1 MERDL
6 AKVEAAGSSPVSRS
20 KRNTKRWYPV
30 GYHLFCVFEP
40 RRDSKV
46 RGLRSAP
53 VVAKRTSTGC
63 SATSRALIS
72 KRVHV
77 DIIFVFPIP
86 PGLEGSRSP
95 LRSGRC
101 KTNIHRMFCN
111 VSRSNKQ
118 EGTCGY
124 YFCISNP
131 AGLEGSRSPL
141 CSGRCK
147 TNIHRMFCNVS
158 RSNKQEGTCGY
169 YFCISNPAGLEGSR
183 SPFHSGH
190 CKTNVHRTF
199 CNVSRSKRNTKKQ
212 RKYTENLAC
221 FRYKDKN
228 FAEKDKML
236 CLLSRL

>member
-1 MERDL
+1 M
-6 AKVEAAGSSPVSRS
+6 
-20 KRNTKRWYPV
+20 WI
-30 GYHLFCVFEP
+30 LFLYFQS

-131 AGLEGSRSPL
+131 AGLEGSRSP
-141 CSGRCK
+141 
-147 TNIHRMFCNVS
+147 
-158 RSNKQEGTCGY
+158 
-169 YFCISNPAGLEGSR
+169 
-183 SPFHSGH
+183 FHSGH

>member
-1 MERDL
+1 MAQLVEYDL
-6 AKVEAAGSSPVSRS
+6 AKVGVAGSSPVSRS
-20 KRNTKRWYPV
+20 QRNTKRWYPI

-53 VVAKRTSTGC
+53 VVAKRMSTGH

-86 PGLEGSRSP
+86 QDSKVRGLRF
-95 LRSGRC
+95 GRC
-101 KTNIHRMFCN
+101 K
-111 VSRSNKQ
+111 
-118 EGTCGY
+118 
-124 YFCISNP
+124 
-131 AGLEGSRSPL
+131 A
-141 CSGRCK
+141 
-147 TNIHRMFCNVS
+147 
-158 RSNKQEGTCGY
+158 
-169 YFCISNPAGLEGSR
+169 
-183 SPFHSGH
+183 
-190 CKTNVHRTF
+190 NVHRTF
-199 CNVSRSKRNTKKQ
+199 CNVSHSKRNTKKQ

>member
-1 MERDL
+1 MVERDL

-20 KRNTKRWYPV
+20 QRNTKRWYPI

-40 RRDSKV
+40 RWDSKV

-63 SATSRALIS
+63 SATSRTLIS

-86 PGLEGSRSP
+86 RDSKVRG
-95 LRSGRC
+95 LRSAPVVA
-101 KTNIHRMFCN
+101 KRMSTGHSAT
-111 VSRSNKQ
+111 SRAL
-118 EGTCGY
+118 
-124 YFCISNP
+124 ISKRVHEDIIFVFP
-131 AGLEGSRSPL
+131 IP
-141 CSGRCK
+141 
-147 TNIHRMFCNVS
+147 
-158 RSNKQEGTCGY
+158 
-169 YFCISNPAGLEGSR
+169 PGLEGSR